1 MLRFVFM
8 LLVTIG
14 SAQAAYIT
22 DKLLVGFYAKP
33 EATSQPVKVLPSSTP
48 MEVLGKQGA
57 LSKVRLGDG
66 KEGWVKSIYIST
78 EKPARAMLLE
88 LQAKSST
95 IQNKLLQAEKALKAA
110 KAGAAAPADNKAI
123 AKLEQELALAKKQLE
138 TVNSALKNE
147 QNETRQLVA
156 RLKKAGSNGAGS
168 QSKQVRELKK
178 KLSSSEAELKAT
190 LHEAR
195 LLQELLKKTDQTAS
209 QRIAALEAEVRKA
222 RQNQAS
228 ASSAAMKQQN
238 AILKQRLQQLGELL
252 LQSKYCGDGRCHDH
266 LLRVPLVYIGMLV
279 EKYRSGCHALKVLKE
294 RGEIFGLRRFE
305 KGHEFR
311 FALSPHKFNCDAV
324 LSCALNARLA

>member
-14 SAQAAYIT
+14 SVQAAYIT

-33 EATSQPVKVLPSSTP
+33 EAKSQPVKVLPSSTP
-48 MEVLGKQGA
+48 MEVLGTKDA
-57 LSKVRLGDG
+57 FSKVRLGDG

-95 IQNKLLQAEKALKAA
+95 IQNKLRAAEKALKAA
-110 KAGAAAPADNKAI
+110 KAGAGATPPANSKAVE
-123 AKLEQELALAKKQLE
+123 KLQQELAQAKKQLV
-138 TVNSALKNE
+138 TAGDALKKE
-147 QNETRQLVA
+147 QSETRRLVA
-156 RLKKAGSNGAGS
+156 RLKKAGSNGSGS

-178 KLSSSEAELKAT
+178 KLSSSDAELKAT

-222 RQNQAS
+222 RQNQTS
-228 ASSAAMKQQN
+228 ASSTALNQQN
-238 AILKQRLQQLGELL
+238 AIMKQRLQQLSKLLGQPLPEVQAAPATRAEPAPEPESTEQVTGEGGYGFGTWAFFLALL
-252 LQSKYCGDGRCHDH
+252 L
-266 LLRVPLVYIGMLV
+266 IGGFV
-279 EKYRSGCHALKVLKE
+279 GGIAFKNHH
-294 RGEIFGLRRFE
+294 IRRRYGGF
-305 KGHEFR
+305 KI
-311 FALSPHKFNCDAV
+311 
-324 LSCALNARLA
+324 